1 MKPLIVEM
9 QAFGPFGGRQIIDF
23 SLLGQKTFFL
33 IHGPTGAGKTS
44 ILDAICFALFGD
56 SSGGEREGHQMR
68 SHHADATTLTQ
79 VRFEF
84 ALGDR
89 RYRVLR
95 IPEQE
100 RPARRGG
107 GETKQLQKAEIHRL
121 GIAPDGGPEEVPL
134 ASGWRKVT
142 DEVIRLLGFES
153 KQFRQ
158 VIMLPQGQFFE
169 FLKSGSQE
177 REKILQTLFGTEIY
191 RRIEERLAHQAH
203 AVANEAA
210 VVMTRRHTLLSQ
222 AQVADETALDERVN
236 ALATQLVT
244 AQAALTAK
252 AQTER
257 DAQARLTAAR
267 QLAAYFEEFDKAQSA
282 LKVLKDQEEAQARV
296 RMTCERARAA
306 AGVLPYADAA
316 AKADKQATEEAQA
329 LARQRTLEQ
338 TVEADALR
346 AEAAVTAANLQGPQI
361 ETLSRRLINLDELTG
376 KVAALQ
382 EARVQLGAADA
393 QVLKAVAAQIEADKA
408 SQEATDRQAK
418 ARAELQA
425 QQLLAAKEEGLK
437 ASLSLLVSQSTKAAA
452 LAKAQTDAAAA
463 QRDQQL
469 KASVLEAAAKSEL
482 EARKARDATHHAWVC
497 GQAARLAAGLLV
509 DQACPVCGSDH
520 HPAPAHLDAGPGDE
534 VVHDDAL
541 EAAEKTLRDA
551 VDLHHAARGHY
562 DVVARLSQSL
572 QDRIVELRSDLGEGT
587 ASAADLAQAVLEA
600 QKELTSAQAA
610 STGLAATQ
618 ERVEGAGTAHTQA
631 QELARQ
637 AAAKVQSSR
646 EGQQQCQAVLS
657 EREKGVPTDLATAE
671 QLEQARSQAAHQLAA
686 LKKACEDAVA
696 AATEARGAVASTK
709 ARVQAAQEAL
719 VRFNRERD
727 DALQVLNQ
735 QIKAAGFDDRQA
747 FEAARLSEEEWVKA
761 DAELKRFDTD
771 LAAALQRVDRA
782 KETVFGQERPDVPA
796 LNAAAEEA
804 KAAHLAASNAVRDV
818 LAEQNVTGKLATAL
832 REEATEYQ
840 RLQASYSVVKRVSD
854 LANGVGGQRMS
865 FQRYVLATLLEEVL
879 SATTQRLQVMSKGR
893 YELRRAA
900 TSADR
905 RAAAGLDLETFDQY
919 TGTVRPV
926 TTLSGGESFLTSLAL
941 ALGLSDV
948 VQSYAGG
955 IRLDAIFVDEGFG
968 TLDTEALDFA
978 IRALKDLQQSGRMVG
993 IISHVTEL
1001 REWIDARL
1009 EVKAGASGSVAEFV
1023 V

>member
-9 QAFGPFGGRQIIDF
+9 QAFGPFGGRQVIDF
-23 SLLGQKTFFL
+23 GLLGQKTFFL

-44 ILDAICFALFGD
+44 ILDAMCFALFGD

-68 SHHADATTLTQ
+68 SHHADSATLTR

-107 GETKQLQKAEIHRL
+107 GETTQLQRAEIHRL
-121 GIAPDGGPEEVPL
+121 GVAPDGGTEEVPL

-142 DEVIRLLGFES
+142 EEVIRLLGFES

-210 VVMTRRHTLLSQ
+210 VVMTRRYTLLDQ

-257 DAQARLTAAR
+257 DAQVRLNDAR
-267 QLAAYFEEFDKAQSA
+267 QLAGSFDEFDKAQAA
-282 LKVLKDQEEAQARV
+282 LKILKDQEEAKARIRV
-296 RMTCERARAA
+296 TCERARAA
-306 AGVLPYADAA
+306 AGVMPHAA
-316 AKADKQATEEAQA
+316 AATKADRQATEEAQA
-329 LARQRTLEQ
+329 LARHQTHEQ
-338 TVEADALR
+338 TVEAEALR
-346 AEAAVTAANLQGPQI
+346 AEAAVAAANLRAPEI
-361 ETLSRRLINLDELTG
+361 EELNRRLINLGELTG

-382 EARVQLGAADA
+382 AARVELDTADA
-393 QVLKAVAAQIEADKA
+393 LVLKAVAAQTEADQA
-408 SQEATDRQAK
+408 NQEAADRQAK
-418 ARAELQA
+418 AGAALQA

-437 ASLSLLVSQSTKAAA
+437 ASLSLLEGQVTKATA
-452 LAKAQTDAAAA
+452 LAKAQTDAGAA
-463 QRDQQL
+463 QRDQER
-469 KASVLEAAAKSEL
+469 KAGALAAAAKAEQ
-482 EARKARDATHHAWVC
+482 EARTARDATHRVWVS

-509 DQACPVCGSDH
+509 EQACPVCGSNH
-520 HPAPAHLDAGPGDE
+520 HPAPAHLDSGPGDE

-541 EAAEKTLRDA
+541 EAAEEALRNA
-551 VDLHHAARGHY
+551 MDLHHAARGQF
-562 DVVARLSQSL
+562 DVAVRLSQSL
-572 QDRIVELRSDLGEGT
+572 QARIAELRSDLGEVT
-587 ASAADLAQAVLEA
+587 ASAADLAQAFSEA
-600 QKELTSAQAA
+600 RKELKSAQVA
-610 STGLAATQ
+610 STGLVATQ
-618 ERVEGAGTAHTQA
+618 SRVEATATAHTQA

-637 AAAKVQSSR
+637 AAAKLQTAR
-646 EGQQQCQAVLS
+646 QGQQQCQAVLS
-657 EREKGVPTDLATAE
+657 EREKGVPTDLATAQ
-671 QLEQARSQAAHQLAA
+671 QLEQARSQAADRLAS
-686 LKKACEDAVA
+686 LKKAMDDAVA
-696 AATEARGAVASTK
+696 AANVARGAVASAK

-719 VRFNRERD
+719 ARFNSERD
-727 DALQVLNQ
+727 DALQVLNA
-735 QIKAAGFDDRQA
+735 QIKAAGFDDREA
-747 FEAARLSEEEWVKA
+747 FEAARMGEEELVN
-761 DAELKRFDTD
+761 AESDLKRFDAD

-782 KETVFGQERPDVPA
+782 KETVSAQERPDVAA
-796 LNAAAEEA
+796 LTAATEEA
-804 KAAHLAASNAVRDV
+804 KTAHLAASNAVQDV
-818 LAEQNVTGKLATAL
+818 LAEQKTTGKLATDL
-832 REEATEYQ
+832 REHATEHQ
-840 RLQASYSVVKRVSD
+840 RLQAKFTVVKRVSD

-879 SATTQRLQVMSKGR
+879 AATTQRLQVMSKGR

-905 RAAAGLDLETFDQY
+905 RAAAGLDLEAFDQY

-1009 EVKAGASGSVAEFV
+1009 EVKAGAAGSVAEFV